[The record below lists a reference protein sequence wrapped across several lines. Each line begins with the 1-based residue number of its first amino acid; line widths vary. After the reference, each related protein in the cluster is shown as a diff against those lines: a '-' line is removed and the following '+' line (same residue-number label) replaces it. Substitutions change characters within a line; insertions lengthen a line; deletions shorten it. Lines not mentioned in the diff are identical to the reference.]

1 MRKLKKVLF
10 LFSFAALTA
19 FPSHASDSTN
29 QLNASV
35 ADQEC
40 SQAFDG
46 DEVGVNNGTVCR
58 QDVALNML
66 TIGLGESIHSNPA
79 ILDAFNYFNVY
90 VPELSPRAMIGSIP
104 FDAASKA
111 MVTIG
116 TILTVVFFG
125 IRGWKSG
132 IRAMSSQ
139 ELMKAAQDK
148 TVWKA
153 GGALSIVAV
162 LMFPLGDVIVGQVVV
177 VGAFLG
183 SLIASVYILSSVIDV
198 FGFSAK
204 TSDAVS
210 NTESFEGLGQT
221 FASNVVNAAYASQSN
236 SMVFNSSNVKPEDAQ
251 ILIERSSS
259 SASVSWMEWITSFFS
274 NYTEKDPTVK
284 EWKEGM
290 FNSSTVLVKYQKL
303 HSTRL
308 ASIVA
313 GPSNGRGADETMF
326 EPIHDYGDIYT
337 GTNVFGSKVQ
347 GSTSTDRAIY
357 KAVSQSEALKKL
369 KGKYPKEGSLSNE
382 AKSQIVSEIGT
393 ELAVEIR
400 DMQDKLNEDDDE
412 VQPRD
417 LIVAFQNLALGLIN
431 NGPSKQWSFNA
442 LDSNTIPSNKG
453 IYEDIILSSYQAAD
467 HLRAYQCTK
476 NLPEF
481 ADEFLAVH
489 QLKESKDKDRI
500 KDVLTS
506 PTIVG
511 QCIKVEGSN
520 VVARL
525 DSDLYSLI
533 DDAITELPDLENSS
547 LKDQLIKISQEA
559 QKEGFAAKHLA
570 DAQSAMG
577 EISDYYSMVSAIGRF
592 AEVKGLSIRNNDRSD
607 GFLAKLRVQ
616 GPVATPSYMQSLSEI
631 QSRYVVA
638 MAGGAPEFTFT
649 TNYDGETGMLKHL
662 RDDYADNEDLL
673 IKVEKYKSFQGDT
686 SSALVSDSVELRS
699 VSSKA
704 DVAIEAET
712 GMDDIINYVVD
723 MVLPSQ
729 DTLVKGF
736 GMGDENDTLAGAF
749 KNCSTTMNCVDFNQ
763 HPLVTISL
771 FGKEL
776 FLIGI
781 QIKSID
787 FVVQVINDNVQ
798 SALSG
803 GFDGDLKKS
812 KSGVGS
818 KIASKL
824 VGFLGDTGYGSA
836 IKFLLASLAFF
847 MSIMSV
853 VASGFILAGAFLGYI
868 LPIMPMITQFLMS
881 LGWIAETLILFA
893 FVPVL
898 LPLVILLKNDGSSVI
913 SLGAVTKMYLSILLR
928 GPLILIAFLIFFAMS
943 YAAIY
948 AINAIIFNVVALDSY
963 NALQSGGVMGAY
975 TLVMSK
981 IVMILLAMLLYFVAI
996 KSLTDYMMQS
1006 PDFAMRAMGV
1016 EGLKASVQ
1024 SGFEQYLQ
1032 ARTVSGYI
1040 DKAAGSAFNKVRDK
1054 TVKRARQE
1062 GAKKAQED
1070 LSNKLKEK
1078 GHDLKELLK

>member
-1 MRKLKKVLF
+1 MRKLKKVFLLF
-10 LFSFAALTA
+10 AFAAAVTL
-19 FPSHASDSTN
+19 PSHASESTN
-29 QLNASV
+29 KLNASV
-35 ADQEC
+35 ADQTC
-40 SQAFDG
+40 SQAFEG
-46 DEVGVNNGTVCR
+46 ERVGKNNGTVCR

-66 TIGLGESIHSNPA
+66 AIGLGESINSNPA
-79 ILDAFNYFNVY
+79 ILDVFNYFNIY
-90 VPELSPRAMIGSIP
+90 VPELSPRAMIGSVP

-111 MVTIG
+111 MVSLG
-116 TILTVVFFG
+116 TILTIVFFG

-132 IRAMSSQ
+132 LRAMSSQ

-148 TVWKA
+148 EIWKA
-153 GGALSIVAV
+153 GGALSVVAI

-210 NTESFEGLGQT
+210 STESFEGLGQS

-236 SMVFNSSNVKPEDAQ
+236 AMVFNSANVKAEDAK
-251 ILIERSSS
+251 ILIEKSSS
-259 SASVSWMEWITSFFS
+259 SASVSWMEWITSLFS
-274 NYTEKDPTVK
+274 DYTEKDPTVE
-284 EWKEGM
+284 EWVDGM
-290 FNSSTVLVKYQKL
+290 FNSSSVIVKYNGM
-303 HSTRL
+303 HSRRL

-313 GPSNGRGADETMF
+313 GPSNGKSADETTF
-326 EPIHDYGDIYT
+326 ESIHDYGDIFT
-337 GTNVFGSKVQ
+337 GTSVFGSEVR
-347 GSTSTDRAIY
+347 GSTTVDLSIY
-357 KAVSQSEALKKL
+357 KLVSGSEALKKL
-369 KGKYPKEGSLSNE
+369 KGKYPKGGSLSVEDKSRIVFDIGSEFANE
-382 AKSQIVSEIGT
+382 IP
-393 ELAVEIR
+393 
-400 DMQDKLNEDDDE
+400 KLLDSLKADGIEA
-412 VQPRD
+412 QPRD
-417 LIVAFQNLALGLIN
+417 LIVAFQNLALDLIHTRSR
-431 NGPSKQWSFNA
+431 GQWSFNP
-442 LDSNTIPSNKG
+442 LDVNSIPLRGG
-453 IYEDIILSSYQAAD
+453 IYEEIVLSAYQSAD

-489 QLKESKDKDRI
+489 QLKEAKDSEEI
-500 KDVLTS
+500 KGVLTS

-511 QCIKVEGSN
+511 QCLKIEGGS

-525 DSDLYSLI
+525 SPELYSLI
-533 DDAITELPDLENSS
+533 EEAIVDLPNTENSS
-547 LKDQLIKISQEA
+547 LKDQLIKINQVSQ
-559 QKEGFAAKHLA
+559 KNGFAAKHLK
-570 DAQSAMG
+570 DAQSSMG
-577 EISDYYSMVSAIGRF
+577 EIADYYSMVSSIGRF
-592 AEVKGLSIRNNDRSD
+592 AEVKGLSLRNNDRED
-607 GFLAKLRVQ
+607 GFLAKLRLQ
-616 GPVATPSYMQSLSEI
+616 GPLATPSYMQSLSEI
-631 QSRYVVA
+631 QSRFVVA
-638 MAGGAPEFTFT
+638 MAGGAPEFSFT
-649 TNYDGETGMLKHL
+649 TNYDSETGMLKHL
-662 RDDYADNEDLL
+662 RDDYVENEDLL
-673 IKVEKYKSFQGDT
+673 IKVERYKSFQGDT

-699 VSSKA
+699 ISSEA

-729 DTLVKGF
+729 DTLVVGF

-749 KNCSTTMNCVDFNQ
+749 KKCSSTMNCVDFEQ

-781 QIKSID
+781 QIKAVD
-787 FVVQVINDNVQ
+787 FVVQLINDNVQ

-812 KSGVGS
+812 KSGLGS
-818 KIASKL
+818 KIATKL

-836 IKFLLASLAFF
+836 IKFLIASLAFF

-868 LPIMPMITQFLMS
+868 LPMMPLITQFLMS
-881 LGWIAETLILFA
+881 LGWIAETLLLFA

-898 LPLVILLKNDGSSVI
+898 LPLVILLKNDGSGVL
-913 SLGAVTKMYLSILLR
+913 SLGAITKMYMSILLR
-928 GPLILIAFLIFFAMS
+928 GPLILIAYLLFFAMS

-948 AINAIIFNVVALDSY
+948 AINSIIFNVVALDSY

-996 KSLTDYMMQS
+996 KTLTDYMMQS

-1016 EGLKASVQ
+1016 EGLRASVQ

-1032 ARTVSGYI
+1032 ARTISGYV
-1040 DKAAGSAFNKVRDK
+1040 DKAATSAFSKVRDK

-1062 GAKKAQED
+1062 GAKKAQAD
-1070 LSNKLKEK
+1070 LASKLQEK